1 MKYISRPYQ
10 SANDLSATGELLRQ
24 AYGVC
29 KSLNAWSFAQFDIW
43 SQRRIAD
50 SEAFC
55 ENAWKQY
62 FRIWQDE
69 HGKLIGA
76 AFAHDRHHWRRNPD
90 PHTLILDFDHPH
102 LMDEMLDWAESCA
115 KPEISVKDG
124 HLVLN
129 NILKSRG
136 YARLDD
142 CMICREKPL
151 AGTPLEL
158 VNLPDGYHIEVLK
171 HGAWPAY
178 FVAVN
183 AVFNMMDN
191 VDSFRSIQQ
200 ARSNAPELHLNV
212 VSERGEIAAFC
223 SVWWDRQNNVA
234 EFEPVGTVPRFQ
246 KKGLGAALLAHVC
259 NRLRVMGCPLVT
271 VESWSES
278 VGANKLYEACGLQE
292 VDRVYHW
299 KKM

>member
-1 MKYISRPYQ
+1 MKFISRPYQ
-10 SANDLSATGELLRQ
+10 SASDLSAIGELLRRT
-24 AYGVC
+24 YGVC
-29 KSLNAWSFAQFDIW
+29 KTLNAWSFAQFDIW
-43 SQRRIAD
+43 AQRRIAD
-50 SEAFC
+50 SEAFG

-69 HGKLIGA
+69 NGKLIGA
-76 AFAHDRHHWRRNPD
+76 AFAHDRHHWRRDPD
-90 PHTLILDFDHPH
+90 PHALILDFEHPH
-102 LMDEMLDWAESCA
+102 LMDEMLDWAEACA

-136 YARLDD
+136 YVRSDD
-142 CMICREKPL
+142 CMISREKPL
-151 AGTPLEL
+151 TGTPLEP
-158 VNLPDGYHIEVLK
+158 VNLPEGYRIEVIK
-171 HGAWPAY
+171 HGTWPAY

-200 ARSNAPELHLNV
+200 ASSNVPELHLKV
-212 VSERGEIAAFC
+212 VSDQGEIAAFC

-246 KKGLGAALLAHVC
+246 KKGLGRALLAHAC
-259 NRLRVMGCPLVT
+259 NRLREMGCPLVT
-271 VESWSES
+271 VESWSEA
-278 VGANKLYEACGLQE
+278 VGANKLYEASGLKE
-292 VDRVYHW
+292 VDRVYNW